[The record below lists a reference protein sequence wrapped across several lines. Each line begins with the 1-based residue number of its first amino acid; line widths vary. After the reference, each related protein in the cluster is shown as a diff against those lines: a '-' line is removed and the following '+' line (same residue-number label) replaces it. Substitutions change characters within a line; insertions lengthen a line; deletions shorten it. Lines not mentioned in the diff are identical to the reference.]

1 MVMYVNGKIDEK
13 IRVAM
18 VHINAVRKNWLLDV
32 SPSINKHIIRLIIA
46 MVYLFTEYWV
56 LEAVNSLFLNVDV
69 ESSEIT
75 VQRSFR

>member
-1 MVMYVNGKIDEK
+1 MEKVVMVMYVNGKIDEK

-46 MVYLFTEYWV
+46 MV
-56 LEAVNSLFLNVDV
+56 SLQNF
-69 ESSEIT
+69 E
-75 VQRSFR
+75 F